1 MRVMQQ
7 LMDQLSEAITFAQA
21 HEIPWPRDPAADP
34 ARWGVH
40 HDDPPPFNRLR
51 GPVHPRGGVSGV
63 IRVRGEEVAAWGEPD
78 RADQTFSVAKTYLA
92 LLAGIAHSRGLLD
105 PGERVS
111 DRLPGI
117 GFDSEHNRAIT
128 WEHLLTQTSEW
139 QGECFGMPDQVE
151 HYRRVSHDP
160 KPPRA
165 RKASSSAARAGQL
178 LGIQRRAHQPALAG
192 VAPPLQA
199 AAAAGVPRKRAAAD
213 RRRPRF
219 PLGGLRRCVGRDRR
233 PAHAVRSGRHA
244 LGRRRD
250 DQRARPGAHRP
261 ADAGRRRAP
270 GRQLVPREWVQRMQ
284 APCAVAPFYGWLTW
298 LNRDGRLFADASRA
312 SWFMFGA
319 GGHTVWIDP
328 DNEAVVVA
336 RWLDGAHSAGFVSRV
351 AQALRSKSPSSL
363 MFIGSR
369 AVMTTVGQ
377 KRTADIGHSVIHP
390 LTYSGA
396 GEACLEVAS
405 AVPASSRD

>member
-1 MRVMQQ
+1 MGDVKEFV
-7 LMDQLSEAITFAQA
+7 EAAGYAQS
-21 HEIPWPRDPAADP
+21 HEIPWTRDPAAEP

-105 PGERVS
+105 PNARVS

-117 GFDSEHNRAIT
+117 GFDSDHNRAIT

-160 KPPRA
+160 KPPGGKKGELRPLGKPGSYWEYNDVRINQLSLALLHLVSGPLPQLFLECVLQPLGGGRDFRWEGYDDSWVEIDGRRMQSVPGGTHWGGGVTISA
-165 RKASSSAARAGQL
+165 RDQARIGQL
-178 LGIQRRAHQPALAG
+178 LLDG
-192 VAPPLQA
+192 
-199 AAAAGVPRKRAAAD
+199 
-213 RRRPRF
+213 
-219 PLGGLRRCVGRDRR
+219 
-233 PAHAVRSGRHA
+233 
-244 LGRRRD
+244 
-250 DQRARPGAHRP
+250 GAHE
-261 ADAGRRRAP
+261 
-270 GRQLVPREWVQRMQ
+270 GRQLLPRDWVRRMQ
-284 APCAVAPFYGWLTW
+284 APSAVAPFYGCLTW

-312 SWFMFGA
+312 SFFMFGA

-328 DNEAVVVA
+328 ENDAVVVA

-351 AQALRSKSPSSL
+351 AQGLKNRRP
-363 MFIGSR
+363 
-369 AVMTTVGQ
+369 
-377 KRTADIGHSVIHP
+377 
-390 LTYSGA
+390 A
-396 GEACLEVAS
+396 G
-405 AVPASSRD
+405 